1 MEIVTLVRDTKKQ
14 TTTNQSLAFKKN
26 PHHPR
31 LLFIVIQ

>member
-14 TTTNQSLAFKKN
+14 TTNQPLAFKKN

-31 LLFIVIQ
+31 LSFIVIQ